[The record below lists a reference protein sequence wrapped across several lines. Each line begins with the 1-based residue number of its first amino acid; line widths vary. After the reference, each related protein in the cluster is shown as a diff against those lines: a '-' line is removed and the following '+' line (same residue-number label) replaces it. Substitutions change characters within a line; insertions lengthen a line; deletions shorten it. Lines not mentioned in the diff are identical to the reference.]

1 MRAAALLVVA
11 LFAFGALAGC
21 VGGSKDAG
29 AATSSNTA
37 TTESV
42 SKASTSGGATA
53 TSGAT
58 TSASLPRL
66 PPLPATVSLSG
77 PQWVAAGTG
86 IPAAA
91 TASGASSF
99 VWATGPAPEAAPA
112 KVAGLNTS
120 LIQAGASKS
129 LKFVAAGVYGMHCH
143 PHPYMRHNVTVI
155 DGYQGP
161 SKVTVKIVDGDSQ
174 SDSRFVP
181 ENIIVGV
188 GTEVAYENVGAL
200 PHTSTQATQEPAL
213 KIASLKTATGDLPV
227 TGEGW
232 MRVFVAASDSAGRV
246 GFASAPIY
254 VTSELPTT
262 LEESVTGTFSAALPS
277 QIPTDAEPEKKAVTL
292 VLGGTA
298 FLNVTATDAAGL
310 ASVKAS
316 LVRVS
321 TDAVAVETEPGATG
335 AASGKAD
342 AGDYEIVVEHAGGI
356 NVEYTVTLTVV
367 YALVPPPLVP
377 PAPAAEDPHAGH

>member
-1 MRAAALLVVA
+1 MRAAVLFVVA
-11 LFAFGALAGC
+11 VFAFGALAGC
-21 VGGSKDAG
+21 VGGSKEDG
-29 AATSSNTA
+29 APTSTNAASS
-37 TTESV
+37 ESV
-42 SKASTSGGATA
+42 SKASTSGGATS
-53 TSGAT
+53 TSAAA

-66 PPLPATVSLSG
+66 PPLPVTLSLSG
-77 PQWVAAGTG
+77 PQWVAAGTSV
-86 IPAAA
+86 PVTA

-99 VWATGPAPEAAPA
+99 VWATGAAPEAAPA
-112 KVAGLNTS
+112 KVAGLNTT
-120 LIQAGASKS
+120 LIQPGASKS
-129 LKFVAAGVYGMHCH
+129 LKFAAAGVYGMHCH
-143 PHPYMRHNVTVI
+143 PHPFMRHNVTVI

-161 SKVTVKIVDGDSQ
+161 SKVTVKIVDGDAQ

-181 ENIIVGV
+181 ENIVVGV
-188 GTEVAYENVGAL
+188 GTEVVYENVGAL

-213 KIASLKTATGDLPV
+213 KLAPLKSASGEIPVSGD
-227 TGEGW
+227 GW

-254 VTSELPTT
+254 VTKERPST
-262 LEESVTGTFSAALPS
+262 LDESVSGTFSAALPS
-277 QIPTDAEPEKKAVTL
+277 QVPAGAEPVKKAVTL
-292 VLGGTA
+292 ALGGTA

-316 LVRVS
+316 LVRVG
-321 TDAVAVETEPGATG
+321 TAAVAVETEPGATG

-342 AGDYEIVVEHAGGI
+342 AGDYEIVVEPAGGV

-367 YALVPPPLVP
+367 YDLVPPPLVP